1 MFSSLSEK
9 LVTVTRDLTG
19 RGRLTEKNIK
29 ETMQTIRNAL
39 IDADVA
45 YPVVKNFIDRVRSK
59 ALGQQILKSIRPG
72 DLLVKLVHDELV
84 IILGENNQ
92 PLNLNAQPPVVIM
105 MAGLQGSGKTTTSAK
120 LANWLM
126 REHKK
131 KVLLA
136 SVDVY
141 RPAARE
147 QLKIL
152 AGQIAAGYAE
162 TQELNDPMKIAESAL
177 KQAKTQYYDVL
188 IIDTAGRQ
196 HIDEAM
202 MAEIKKLADYLN
214 PQEKLFVVDSMMGQ
228 DAIHA
233 AQTFNQTLALTGI
246 ILTKVDGDAR
256 GGAALSAVSVTG
268 TPIKFIGVGEK
279 IDQLQRFHPDRM
291 VSSILGQGD
300 LMTLVEQAKDKIDI
314 EESKKLAQKIKT
326 GKTFTLNDFL
336 KQLEQMQ
343 NMGGISSLISKL
355 PGMSGVAEQ
364 AKEQINDK
372 TFKRMQAMIQSMTPK
387 ERRNVD
393 LIDNSRKRR
402 ITAGSG
408 TNIQELNA
416 LLKQFRMMQK
426 MMKKMKGPGMLNM
439 LKRLQGQLPPGMV

>member
-9 LVTVTRDLTG
+9 LIATTRDLTG

-45 YPVVKNFIDRVRSK
+45 YPVVKSFIDRVRSK
-59 ALGQQILKSIRPG
+59 VLGQQILKSIRPG

-92 PLNLNAQPPVVIM
+92 PLNLNAQPPIVIM

-126 REHKK
+126 RELKK

-152 AGQIAAGYAE
+152 AEQITAGYAD
-162 TQELNDPMKIAESAL
+162 THELNDPLKIAESAL

-202 MAEIKKLADYLN
+202 MAEIKKLAEYLD

-228 DAIHA
+228 DAINA
-233 AQTFNQTLALTGI
+233 AQTFNQVLALTGI
-246 ILTKVDGDAR
+246 ILTKVDGDSR

-268 TPIKFIGVGEK
+268 KPIKFIGVGEK
-279 IDQLQRFHPDRM
+279 IDQLQRFHPDRI

-300 LMTLVEQAKDKIDI
+300 LMTLVEQAKDKIDV

-402 ITAGSG
+402 ISSGSG
-408 TNIQELNA
+408 TEIQELNA
-416 LLKQFRMMQK
+416 LLKQFKMMQK

-439 LKRLQGQLPPGMV
+439 MKRLQGL